1 MTTSR
6 GTLDGDRSDAGTL
19 LPPGGQR
26 RRLYLAGLPRPV
38 ARAREFTGQTL
49 ADWSWAAPASG
60 VDPDVV
66 DDVLLLVAELIA
78 NAMMHADGPLELVLQ
93 AFGARLRIEVSDA
106 TTALPVPAARTTRG
120 FPVVMGCSSSSA
132 LPTAGA
138 PSGTAR
144 ARPSGPRL
152 TSTAWPR
159 AAEHAARWQSPRKAP
174 SKDSNRQKSRPVA

>member
-106 TTALPVPAARTTRG
+106 TTALPVPRRPHHPG
-120 FPVVMGCSSSSA
+120 
-132 LPTAGA
+132 LPGGHGLFIVERVADRWGA
-138 PSGTAR
+138 ERHGQGKTVWAEVDVD
-144 ARPSGPRL
+144 RL
-152 TSTAWPR
+152 
-159 AAEHAARWQSPRKAP
+159 AP
-174 SKDSNRQKSRPVA
+174 GR